1 MRETSTLFEHEADRQ
16 SNVDSVCKHQETQ
29 TCEEEEGKKK
39 AYLSVMASASEYW
52 YIKTS
57 LLVLTQ
63 QEMAEVKSHRLRSN
77 QLSGKKK

>member
-1 MRETSTLFEHEADRQ
+1 
-16 SNVDSVCKHQETQ
+16 
-29 TCEEEEGKKK
+29 
-39 AYLSVMASASEYW
+39 MASASEYW

-77 QLSGKKK
+77 QLSGKKKIEKSGKT